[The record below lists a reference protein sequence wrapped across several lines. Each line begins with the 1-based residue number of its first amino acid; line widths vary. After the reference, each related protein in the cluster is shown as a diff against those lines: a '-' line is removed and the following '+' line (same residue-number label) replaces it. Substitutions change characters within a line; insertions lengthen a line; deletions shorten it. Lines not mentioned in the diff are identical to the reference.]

1 MQNISSRHHRL
12 PPEIIRHVVRLYP
25 SAPRKVGD
33 VIALETV
40 SGRRMLCRLLV
51 DCPEDMWT
59 LTGDVEPVFMVGKN
73 DMPDKALA
81 VRTDK
86 IVSAHAVIGRE
97 VPA

>member
-1 MQNISSRHHRL
+1 M
-12 PPEIIRHVVRLYP
+12 VRLYP